1 MESLTISDE
10 VFDETHTYVGR
21 DGEILSPPSP
31 VINNKIGS
39 KRTVKAHH
47 RKNKTI
53 ESLTI
58 SEVFDEAHAYTR
70 KNNGE
75 HSSPR
80 IPTISNQDINIIYD
94 DDHAGGTISEC
105 TMPGISER
113 VSTFGLKSIYLA
125 NGIHNHIEGNDLEVL
140 PDRFQAGNTKAR
152 ITWFGALC
160 MAGIGM
166 FVEAYIIITTGQVKL
181 VWHAT
186 YPECWV
192 PDEEQ
197 QCPQNIRCCGLFPN
211 TPTNT
216 NTGECLVNYTLSDH
230 CNHTTGE
237 YLDKFL
243 CKDSVVGGVS
253 YSEFAGIMVGMLV
266 YGALADIIGVNA
278 AGILT
283 SILMIIGVSVMTF
296 IKADSLELM
305 FLIWIIFFGLFGL
318 GVGGEYPLSA
328 SGAAEHHA
336 KTMHQAVMDDEAQH
350 RFRVIREKE
359 KTARRGETI
368 GMVFAMQGVGAVF
381 GSLVLVIL
389 IYFSDSG
396 RVECN
401 WEQKA
406 GTNSEGVIDLSTVWR
421 SFYFIGLIFILM
433 VFLYR
438 WLIVEESKEGVEKVQ
453 KRKKTRG
460 PAGQLTLGKIFGFY
474 GVHLIATG
482 GNWFLWDITFY
493 GLKLFSGPIFEH
505 INPGGDLI
513 IQNGYLLVNNII
525 ALAGYYICAMIIDNP
540 KIGRKN
546 VQLLFF
552 ILVSIVFLIMSFLFN
567 NLSPGL
573 LMTLYFMS
581 SFLGQF
587 VNTTTYVMA
596 AETYPAEL
604 RGTLHGI
611 SAFLGKCGA
620 LLATTVFGTVSVEH
634 IFLICGIAGLLGALL
649 TVFFSA
655 DMTLVSLSEHD
666 AKLELF
672 LEGRL
677 DEYKGMLNK
686 PSHLSLF
693 ARLTRRHG
701 EYDPDWAEKFV
712 VKEKQSLVEYDAKET
727 KKEPF

>member
-1 MESLTISDE
+1 MESFTISDE
-10 VFDETHTYVGR
+10 VFDETHTYVGK
-21 DGEILSPPSP
+21 DGEILSPP
-31 VINNKIGS
+31 
-39 KRTVKAHH
+39 R
-47 RKNKTI
+47 R
-53 ESLTI
+53 SLSNLNFI
-58 SEVFDEAHAYTR
+58 VDIAR
-70 KNNGE
+70 DVDDNGD
-75 HSSPR
+75 P
-80 IPTISNQDINIIYD
+80 
-94 DDHAGGTISEC
+94 AVGTNISEC
-105 TMPGISER
+105 TVAGTSGR
-113 VSTFGLKSIYLA
+113 VSNFGLKSIYLA
-125 NGIHNHIEGNDLEVL
+125 SGIHHQIEEDDLEVL
-140 PDRFQAGNTKAR
+140 PDRFQSGNAKAR

-186 YPECWV
+186 YPECWI
-192 PDEEQ
+192 PDEDQ
-197 QCPQNIRCCGLFPN
+197 QCPQNIRCCGF
-211 TPTNT
+211 
-216 NTGECLVNYTLSDH
+216 
-230 CNHTTGE
+230 
-237 YLDKFL
+237 
-243 CKDSVVGGVS
+243 
-253 YSEFAGIMVGMLV
+253 YSEFAGIMIGMLV
-266 YGALADIIGVNA
+266 FGALADVIGVNRV
-278 AGILT
+278 GILT
-283 SILMIIGVSVMTF
+283 SIMMIFGVSVMTF
-296 IKADSLELM
+296 IKADNLELM
-305 FLIWIIFFGLFGL
+305 FMTWIIFFGVFGL

-328 SGAAEHHA
+328 SGAATHHA
-336 KTMHQAVMDDEAQH
+336 KTMHKAVLDDEAQH
-350 RFRVIREKE
+350 VFRVMRDKE
-359 KTARRGETI
+359 RTARRGETI
-368 GMVFAMQGVGAVF
+368 GLVFAMQGVGAVF

-396 RVECN
+396 RAECN

-421 SFYFIGLIFILM
+421 SFYFIGLIFVLM

-438 WLIVEESKEGVEKVQ
+438 WLLVDESKEGVEKVQ

-460 PAGQLTLGKIFGFY
+460 PAGQLTLAKMFGFY
-474 GVHLIATG
+474 GIHLIATG

-493 GLKLFSGPIFEH
+493 GLKLFSGPIFDD
-505 INPGGDLI
+505 INPNGDLVV
-513 IQNGYLLVNNII
+513 QNGYLLVNNII

-552 ILVSIVFLIMSFLFN
+552 VLVSVVFLTMSFLFHD
-567 NLSPGL
+567 LSPGL
-573 LMTLYFMS
+573 LMFLYFVS

-620 LLATTVFGTVSVEH
+620 LLATVVFGKVSVEH
-634 IFLICGIAGLLGALL
+634 IFLICGFVGLLGALL

-666 AKLELF
+666 AQLELF

-677 DEYKGMLNK
+677 DEYKGLLNK
-686 PSHLSLF
+686 PIHLSLF
-693 ARLTRRHG
+693 ARLTGRHG

-712 VKEKQSLVEYDAKET
+712 LREKQSLVGYGARDKDKRNGSFPTPTT
-727 KKEPF
+727 KRRERRNTDHQPGN